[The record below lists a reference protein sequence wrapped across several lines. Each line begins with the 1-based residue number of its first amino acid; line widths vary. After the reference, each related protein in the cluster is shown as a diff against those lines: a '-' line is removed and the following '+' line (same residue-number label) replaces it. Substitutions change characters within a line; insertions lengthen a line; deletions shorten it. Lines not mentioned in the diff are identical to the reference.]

1 MSDTELSLA
10 LASTALSMALE
21 PNDTQVAPP
30 SGSPTVPSGATN
42 APKGGKSNIYDM
54 ASNLLKAVEDNGGN
68 INEAIK
74 EVRKDALNKLGSK

>member
-30 SGSPTVPSGATN
+30 SGSPTVSSGAT
-42 APKGGKSNIYDM
+42 KGGKSNIYDM
-54 ASNLLKAVEDNGGN
+54 ASNLLERVKNNGGN

-74 EVRKDALNKLGSK
+74 EVRKDALNKLGPK